1 MLCEPRKAHSA
12 TPARGKAAFLQHLRR
27 ASAPTLAAR
36 FSEKPGSLGA
46 KLFSKS
52 DPYLGA
58 FQEAEVFR
66 NLAASTDS
74 EHFGKLGQELRGETA
89 SSGCSSREKSDT
101 EKALSVS
108 WLRAALNL
116 PGLKPLHEPTG
127 DYSHEWAEED
137 NVTAAAG
144 AQPMDDS
151 LLGHSNLS
159 LNSKDLGL
167 GPEFTKSTHGEGFFS
182 KFSSAEQSWLDDFNP
197 LSASPRKK
205 KGKKKS
211 NMCLQFG
218 LNLLPL
224 PHSSPGC
231 TDKCTAMSTRIPE
244 GKGKRGHWSCTGKGY
259 QSFLHL

>member
-1 MLCEPRKAHSA
+1 MGVLCPVAVCSLGQCCASPVRRAALPR
-12 TPARGKAAFLQHLRR
+12 ARGKAAFLQHLRR

-36 FSEKPGSLGA
+36 FSEKPGRLGA

-66 NLAASTDS
+66 NLAASTDT

-116 PGLKPLHEPTG
+116 PGLKPLHEPIG

-159 LNSKDLGL
+159 LNSQDLGL
-167 GPEFTKSTHGEGFFS
+167 GPEFTKSTHGEGLFFFF
-182 KFSSAEQSWLDDFNP
+182 KVQ
-197 LSASPRKK
+197 LS
-205 KGKKKS
+205 
-211 NMCLQFG
+211 
-218 LNLLPL
+218 
-224 PHSSPGC
+224 
-231 TDKCTAMSTRIPE
+231 
-244 GKGKRGHWSCTGKGY
+244 
-259 QSFLHL
+259 

>member
-66 NLAASTDS
+66 NLAASTDTVP
-74 EHFGKLGQELRGETA
+74 FGKLGQELRGETA

-116 PGLKPLHEPTG
+116 PGLKLLHEPIG

-167 GPEFTKSTHGEGFFS
+167 GPEFTKSTHGAVFFFFS

-197 LSASPRKK
+197 LGASPRKK
-205 KGKKKS
+205 KGKKEKQHVS
-211 NMCLQFG
+211 AVRTEPAAPSPFLATLHRQVYSDEYT
-218 LNLLPL
+218 
-224 PHSSPGC
+224 HS
-231 TDKCTAMSTRIPE
+231 
-244 GKGKRGHWSCTGKGY
+244 
-259 QSFLHL
+259 

>member
-1 MLCEPRKAHSA
+1 MLCEPCKAHS
-12 TPARGKAAFLQHLRR
+12 TIPACGKAAFFQHLHR
-27 ASAPTLAAR
+27 ASAPTLSAR
-36 FSEKPGSLGA
+36 FSEKLGRLGA

-66 NLAASTDS
+66 NLAASTDT

-89 SSGCSSREKSDT
+89 SSGCSSGEKSDT
-101 EKALSVS
+101 QKALSVS

-116 PGLKPLHEPTG
+116 PGLKPLREPIG
-127 DYSHEWAEED
+127 DYSHEWAQED

-167 GPEFTKSTHGEGFFS
+167 GPKFTKSTHGVGFFS

-205 KGKKKS
+205 GKKEKQHVS
-211 NMCLQFG
+211 AVRTEPAAPFPFLATLHRQVYSDEYV
-218 LNLLPL
+218 
-224 PHSSPGC
+224 HS
-231 TDKCTAMSTRIPE
+231 R
-244 GKGKRGHWSCTGKGY
+244 GKR
-259 QSFLHL
+259 